1 MLLSLGEAFVA
12 GVEVDWGRV
21 VPEAVRVDLPTYP
34 FQGRHYWL
42 NPTAPGGADVSHAG
56 LTAVTHPLL
65 GAVVELAGSAVTGL
79 TGTLSLAAQPWLAEH
94 AVGDTVL
101 LPGTAF
107 VEMALRAG
115 DEVGCDHVDELTLQ
129 APLVLTDRTPVHV
142 RVEIDEPAGDGRRE
156 VSIHSRAAD
165 VDLGTAWTCHATGT
179 LAPEATDP
187 AAPAHPAVWPPQGAT
202 AVDVRDAYDE
212 LADGGY
218 RYGPTFQG
226 LTAMWQRGDEVFADV
241 LLPEAAH
248 ADAACF
254 GLHPALLDAAL
265 HAVLIRDRLA
275 GRDDLRLPFA
285 WQGVTLAAAG
295 ASMLRLSLRPT
306 ATGAITL
313 TAADGAGQPVLT
325 VESLT
330 FREVD
335 PARLGTA
342 ARPDAPPLYGLDW
355 VTEPTADPSPLR
367 CALLGPDPFG
377 LGAVLTDVDHY
388 ADLPALVAAGRQVD
402 VVVVTRPDA
411 PQGPAVDA
419 AHGAASWALTL
430 AQEWLATEDLAD
442 ARLAVVS
449 RYAVTTDAGT
459 TVSPPAQATAWG
471 LLRSARTE
479 NPGRFLLLDLD
490 DDPRSLTALPAAL
503 ATDRSELAVR
513 GGELR
518 VPRLAPVRPGVLPV
532 SGGDWRL
539 DGTGSGSV
547 DGLTIVAGQTPV
559 TGSAA
564 LAPHEVRIAV
574 RAAGLN
580 FRDVLITLGV
590 YPGEARMGIEGA
602 GVVTETGTA
611 VTDLRPGDRVM
622 GMVAESFAGTATVD
636 HRLLVPIPAG
646 WSYAQAAAVPI
657 VFATAYY
664 GLVHLGGLRA
674 GESVLIHAAAGGVGM
689 AAVQLAH
696 QLGAT
701 VYATA
706 SPAKWAAVRAL
717 GVPAERI
724 ASSRTDGFEA
734 TFRAAAPGGVDVVL
748 NSLAGDLLDASLR
761 LLADGGR
768 FVEMGKTDLRDPDRV
783 AGDHPGRRYQA
794 FDLIE
799 VGRQDPDLIQHI
811 LTEIVDRFARG
822 TLTHLPSRCWDVRS
836 AADAFRQLSQAR
848 QIGKAVLTVPAA
860 WDPDGTVLITGG
872 TGTLGGLLARHLVTR
887 HGMRHLLLASRRG
900 PAAPG
905 AAELVGELTG
915 LGATVEVAAV
925 DVADRDALDALLAGV
940 PAAHPLTAVV
950 HTAGVLDDA
959 LVPALTDERV
969 AAVLRAKAD
978 AAWHLHE
985 ATRHRDLAGFVLFS
999 SIMGLLGNASQANY
1013 AAANVFLDELAH
1025 ARRAEGLPATALAWG
1040 FWDQRS
1046 EMTGQLG
1053 DIDVARIARLGLAP
1067 LTVEDGLALFDA
1079 ALTADRPTAVPARL
1093 ALDALRS
1100 PAAGAVPE
1108 LLTSLVGRRERRVA
1122 AARVTGNALAE
1133 QLIALPTAEGDQ
1145 LLVELVR
1152 QTAAAVLG
1160 HASAAQVPAPAKFK
1174 DLGFDSLSSVE
1185 LRNRLSAATG
1195 SRLSATMVFD
1205 HPTPTA
1211 VAAYLRDELLG
1222 GRPAV
1227 TDAPLPTRTATDD
1240 DHVAIVGMACRLPGG
1255 VGSPDELWELLTT
1268 GGDAIGEPPNDRGW
1282 DLVDLFDA
1290 DPDRPGKT
1298 YVLDG
1303 GFLPEAGEFDAGF
1316 FGISPREALA
1326 MDPQQRLL
1334 LETSWEAL
1342 ERAGIVPE
1350 ALSGSA
1356 TGVFVGALAQDYGSP
1371 LHEVS
1376 EGLDGL
1382 RLTGRSTSVIS
1393 GRVAYA
1399 LGLQGPA
1406 VTVDT
1411 ACSSS
1416 LVALH
1421 QAVGAL
1427 RSGEVSLALAGGV
1440 SVMATPG
1447 MFVEFSRQRGL
1458 SVDGRCKAFSSSA
1471 DGTGWGEGVGVVVLE
1486 RLSDARRNGH
1496 RVLAVVRGS
1505 AVNQDGASNGLT
1517 APHGPSQERVIRQA
1531 LASAGLSA
1539 GEVDVVEAHGTG
1551 TRLGDPIE
1559 AQALLA
1565 TYGREHS
1572 AERPLFL
1579 GSLKSNIGHTMAA
1592 AGITGVIKTVLA
1604 MRAGVMPKTLH
1615 VDEPTTHVDWSS
1627 GTVELLTEARMWDG
1641 DGPRRA
1647 GVSSFGI
1654 SGTNAH
1660 VILESVP
1667 EPVVVT
1673 GDEPAGPVPLVL
1685 SARSAEALRAQAVR
1699 LAGLVER
1706 GESLAGIASGLVRER
1721 SRWEHRAVVVG
1732 NSRAELVS
1740 GLAAVG
1746 SGSGA
1751 ALAAAG
1757 SSVSG
1762 RVVSG
1767 GTVFVF
1773 PGQGS
1778 QWWGMGRELWECD
1791 SVFRGRFEECVGV

>member
-1 MLLSLGEAFVA
+1 VLSVGLRESLEVLGSGGVVVPTLRRGEGGVGRVLLSLGEAFVS
-12 GVEVDWGRV
+12 GVGVDWERV
-21 VPEAVRVDLPTYP
+21 VPEAARVDLPTYP

-79 TGTLSLAAQPWLAEH
+79 TGTLSLAAQPWLADH

-129 APLVLTDRTPVHV
+129 APLVLTDRAPVHV

-165 VDLGTAWTCHATGT
+165 VDFGTAWTCHATGT
-179 LAPEATDP
+179 LSPTVTDP
-187 AAPAHPAVWPPQGAT
+187 DLPAPSAQWPPRGAT
-202 AVDVRDAYDE
+202 PVDVRDAYDE

-218 RYGPTFQG
+218 RYGPTFRG
-226 LTAMWQRGDEVFADV
+226 LTAMWQSGDEVFADV
-241 LLPEAAH
+241 SLPEAAH
-248 ADAACF
+248 TDAARF

-265 HAVLIRDRLA
+265 HAMLVRDRLA
-275 GRDDLRLPFA
+275 GRHDLRLPFA

-313 TAADGAGQPVLT
+313 TAVDGAGQPVLT

-335 PARLGTA
+335 PARLGA
-342 ARPDAPPLYGLDW
+342 ARQDTPPLYGLDW
-355 VTEPTADPSPLR
+355 VAEPAGVTAASSTLR
-367 CALLGPDPFG
+367 YALLGPDPLD
-377 LGAVLTDVDHY
+377 LGSVLPDVERHP
-388 ADLPALVAAGRQVD
+388 DLSALAAAGRQVD
-402 VVVVTRPDA
+402 VVVVTLPDA
-411 PQGPAVDA
+411 PHGPAITGAHA
-419 AHGAASWALTL
+419 AARWALTL
-430 AQEWLATEDLAD
+430 AQDWLATEQLAD

-449 RYAVTTDAGT
+449 RHAITTDAGT
-459 TVSPPAQATAWG
+459 TASSPAHATAWG

-490 DDPRSLTALPAAL
+490 DDPRSLTVLPAAL
-503 ATDRSELAVR
+503 AADRSELAVR
-513 GGELR
+513 NGELR
-518 VPRLAPVRPGVLPV
+518 VPRLAPVTPGVAPV

-547 DGLTIVAGQTPV
+547 DGLAVVAGQIPA
-559 TGSAA
+559 TGPAA

-580 FRDVLITLGV
+580 FRDVLIALGV

-602 GVVTETGTA
+602 GVVTETGAA

-664 GLVHLGGLRA
+664 GLVHQAGLRA

-696 QLGAT
+696 HLGAT

-706 SPAKWAAVRAL
+706 SPAKWEAVRAL
-717 GVPAERI
+717 GVPADRI
-724 ASSRTDGFEA
+724 ASSRTDGFEE
-734 TFRAAAPGGVDVVL
+734 TFRLATPGGVDVVL

-783 AGDHPGRRYQA
+783 AVDHPGRRYQA

-799 VGRQDPDLIQHI
+799 IGRRDPELIRRI
-811 LTEIVDRFARG
+811 LTEIVALFARG
-822 TLTHLPSRCWDVRS
+822 ALTHLPTRCWDVRS

-848 QIGKAVLTVPAA
+848 QVGKAVLTVPAG

-900 PAAPG
+900 TAAPG
-905 AAELVGELTG
+905 VPELVGELTG

-925 DVADRDALDALLAGV
+925 DVADRAALDALLDGV
-940 PAAHPLTAVV
+940 PTAHPLTAVV

-959 LVPALTDERV
+959 LLPALTDARV
-969 AAVLRAKAD
+969 ETVLRAKAD

-985 ATRHRDLAGFVLFS
+985 STRHRDLAGFVLFS

-1013 AAANVFLDELAH
+1013 AAANVFLDELAN

-1046 EMTGQLG
+1046 EMTGQLS
-1053 DIDVARIARLGLAP
+1053 DVDVARIGRLGLAP

-1079 ALTADRPTAVPARL
+1079 AITADRPTAVPARL

-1108 LLTSLVGRRERRVA
+1108 LLTALVGRRERRVA

-1133 QLIALPTAEGDQ
+1133 QLVALPAAECDQ
-1145 LLVELVR
+1145 LLIELVR

-1160 HASAAQVPAPAKFK
+1160 HTSAAQVPAQAKFK

-1185 LRNRLSAATG
+1185 LRNRLNAATG
-1195 SRLSATMVFD
+1195 VRLSATMVFE

-1222 GRPAV
+1222 ARPAV
-1227 TDAPLPTRTATDD
+1227 TDAPPPTRTATDD
-1240 DHVAIVGMACRLPGG
+1240 DHIAIVGMACRLPGG

-1268 GGDAIGEPPNDRGW
+1268 DGDAIGEPPNDRGW
-1282 DLVDLFDA
+1282 DLADLFDP
-1290 DPDRPGKT
+1290 DPDRPGKS

-1303 GFLPEAGEFDAGF
+1303 GFLHEAGEFDAGF

-1342 ERAGIVPE
+1342 ERAGIVPA
-1350 ALSGSA
+1350 ALNGSA

-1371 LHEVS
+1371 LHQVS

-1427 RSGEVSLALAGGV
+1427 RAGEVSLALAGGV

-1458 SVDGRCKAFSSSA
+1458 SPDGRCKAFSSSA

-1531 LASAGLSA
+1531 LASGGLSA
-1539 GEVDVVEAHGTG
+1539 GDVDVVEAHGTG

-1572 AERPLFL
+1572 ADRPLYL
-1579 GSLKSNIGHTMAA
+1579 GSLKSNIG
-1592 AGITGVIKTVLA
+1592 
-1604 MRAGVMPKTLH
+1604 
-1615 VDEPTTHVDWSS
+1615 
-1627 GTVELLTEARMWDG
+1627 
-1641 DGPRRA
+1641 
-1647 GVSSFGI
+1647 
-1654 SGTNAH
+1654 
-1660 VILESVP
+1660 
-1667 EPVVVT
+1667 
-1673 GDEPAGPVPLVL
+1673 
-1685 SARSAEALRAQAVR
+1685 
-1699 LAGLVER
+1699 
-1706 GESLAGIASGLVRER
+1706 
-1721 SRWEHRAVVVG
+1721 
-1732 NSRAELVS
+1732 
-1740 GLAAVG
+1740 
-1746 SGSGA
+1746 
-1751 ALAAAG
+1751 
-1757 SSVSG
+1757 
-1762 RVVSG
+1762 
-1767 GTVFVF
+1767 
-1773 PGQGS
+1773 
-1778 QWWGMGRELWECD
+1778 
-1791 SVFRGRFEECVGV
+1791 